1 VLITARMAA
10 AILDG
15 IAAGLRFHPVF
26 AALAA
31 AVAAGLAGYRKAPRS
46 RIWFASAVVFAGWL
60 VGDGIRILGATAPAA
75 HLVAWGLT
83 GLAVGYALPAA
94 AGAYVGRQVHKG
106 TGFMSAI
113 AVALMVVAAVAS
125 LGEPVASA
133 LIKAFG

>member
-1 VLITARMAA
+1 MLITGAVLGHIAAGVIGGLRFNLVVAAIAAAGAA
-10 AILDG
+10 AISGYRRAPRWRTWASAGVLCAGFVIGD
-15 IAAGLRFHPVF
+15 GLRIV
-26 AALAA
+26 AVGGDTLRIAVACAVALALGYVFP
-31 AVAAGLAGYRKAPRS
+31 AV
-46 RIWFASAVVFAGWL
+46 
-60 VGDGIRILGATAPAA
+60 
-75 HLVAWGLT
+75 
-83 GLAVGYALPAA
+83 

>member
-1 VLITARMAA
+1 VLTAASVA
-10 AILDG
+10 GSILDG

-31 AVAAGLAGYRKAPRS
+31 AIAAGLAGYRKAPRS
-46 RIWFASAVVFAGWL
+46 RTWWAAGVVLAGWA
-60 VGDGIRILGATAPAA
+60 VGDGIRVLGATAAMPY
-75 HLVAWGLT
+75 LVAWALT
-83 GLAVGYALPAA
+83 GLVVGYALPAL
-94 AGAYVGRQVHKG
+94 AGAYIGRQVHKG

-113 AVALMVVAAVAS
+113 AIALMVVAALAS